1 VTLIVDASVAIK
13 WVLSEPESDRADAL
27 FDQDDLAAP
36 RLWLTETANVLW
48 KYWQRGHLTSDEVFD
63 RLRALRTMPIEKIDD
78 EGLLDTAT
86 GLALSLKHSVYDCVY
101 LAAATTRN
109 TVFVT
114 ADKSFVG
121 VVENSPFAPFIRPL

>member
-48 KYWQRGHLTSDEVFD
+48 KYWQRGQLTNDEVFE
-63 RLRALRTMPIEKIDD
+63 RLRLLADMPIEAIEDD
-78 EGLLDTAT
+78 TVLDTAVGFAVT
-86 GLALSLKHSVYDCVY
+86 LNHPVYDCVY
-101 LAAATTRN
+101 LAAATARN
-109 TVFVT
+109 AVLVT
-114 ADKSFVG
+114 ADQSFVT
-121 VVENSPFAPFIRPL
+121 VVKSSPFAALIRPL